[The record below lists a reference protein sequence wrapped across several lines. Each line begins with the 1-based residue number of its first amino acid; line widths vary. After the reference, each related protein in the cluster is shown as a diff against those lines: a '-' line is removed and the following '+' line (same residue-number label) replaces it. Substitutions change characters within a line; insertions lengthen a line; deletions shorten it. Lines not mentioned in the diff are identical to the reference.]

1 MFPSP
6 AHLGWNDAHWEKRN
20 CHHSEQMR
28 LPLHITI
35 IIRKGNNPGQ
45 LEISIGNRMGVAA
58 TSWGKRRRVR
68 GYTRIKGNPKERK
81 ERSR

>member
-1 MFPSP
+1 
-6 AHLGWNDAHWEKRN
+6 
-20 CHHSEQMR
+20 MR

-35 IIRKGNNPGQ
+35 ITRKGNNPGQ

-58 TSWGKRRRVR
+58 TSWGKRRRIR

-81 ERSR
+81 QRGHELQTITGKIQRERGTE